1 MPYTPIFFALSAEK
15 VRVLVNF
22 VNYTKIVEMPDVRL
36 LGKVIVFDVVVS
48 VGTSIKIFYN
58 FILLRFTVL

>member
-15 VRVLVNF
+15 VRVLVN
-22 VNYTKIVEMPDVRL
+22 VDNCTKIVEMPDVSSS
-36 LGKVIVFDVVVS
+36 GKVIVLDVVAVS
-48 VGTSIKIFYN
+48 GTSIKIFYN

>member
-15 VRVLVNF
+15 VRVLVN
-22 VNYTKIVEMPDVRL
+22 VDNCTKIVEIPDVSSS
-36 LGKVIVFDVVVS
+36 GKVIVLDFVAVS
-48 VGTSIKIFYN
+48 GTSIKIFYN